1 MSAVI
6 RDGLRKF
13 GVCSAPLIHSAVNIF
28 LASAKSQVRACVR
41 ACVLGGV
48 RRSVVCGVVLCVVLW
63 WFTSS
68 LCCCAFVGEP
78 RVGGVEDR
86 GRRGG
91 ASCRAQS
98 TTQPASWNDLSTCL
112 LLLECRWDARAQ
124 TPGATV
130 AAEQVQA
137 ALEAEARL
145 IKASPKI
152 SMDKLYI
159 RSGRC

>member
-41 ACVLGGV
+41 AC
-48 RRSVVCGVVLCVVLW
+48 SVVCGAVWCGVWW

-78 RVGGVEDR
+78 RIGGMEDR

-98 TTQPASWNDLSTCL
+98 TTQPASWNDLSTCVL
-112 LLLECRWDARAQ
+112 RLECRWDARAQ